1 MAGSYQICP
10 LSSLLGWSQASTL
23 FSAVSVMGIATG
35 ADAYVYW
42 NGFHVGSFVSA
53 EQPTEKPA
61 LETTPLGVSDR
72 TYVSSR
78 LRNNT
83 FSGTLFYDPQDSTA
97 NSLINAIDQ
106 NNAVDGVMKVEWIK
120 NTSDGAREGSAIVTS
135 RGASVSVGDLMRVN
149 ISIQFT
155 GAVTGSF

>member
-1 MAGSYQICP
+1 MA
-10 LSSLLGWSQASTL
+10 
-23 FSAVSVMGIATG
+23 IATG

-42 NGFHVGSFVSA
+42 NGQHVGSFVSA

-83 FSGTLFYDPQDSTA
+83 FSGTLFYDPADFSAT
-97 NSLINAIDQ
+97 SLINAIDA
-106 NNAVDGVMKVEWIK
+106 NSATDGNLKIEWIK
-120 NTSDGAREGSAIVTS
+120 GTSDGVREGTAIVTS
-135 RGASVSVGDLMRVN
+135 RGASVSVGDLMRVS
-149 ISIQFT
+149 ISIQFS
-155 GAVTGSF
+155 GPISGQF

>member
-1 MAGSYQICP
+1 M
-10 LSSLLGWSQASTL
+10 T
-23 FSAVSVMGIATG
+23 IATG

-42 NGFHVGSFVSA
+42 NGQHVGSFISA

-83 FSGTLFYDPQDSTA
+83 FSGTLFYDPSDSSAT
-97 NSLINAIDQ
+97 SLINAIDT
-106 NNAVDGVMKVEWIK
+106 NNATDGTLKIEWIK
-120 NTSDGAREGSAIVTS
+120 NTSDGIREGTAIVTS
-135 RGASVSVGDLMRVN
+135 RGASVSVGDLMRVS
-149 ISIQFT
+149 ISIQFS
-155 GAVTGSF
+155 GSVSGQF

>member
-1 MAGSYQICP
+1 M
-10 LSSLLGWSQASTL
+10 T
-23 FSAVSVMGIATG
+23 IATG

-42 NGFHVGSFVSA
+42 NGQHVGSFVSA

-83 FSGTLFYDPQDSTA
+83 FSGTLFYDPADFSAT
-97 NSLINAIDQ
+97 SLINAIDA
-106 NNAVDGVMKVEWIK
+106 NSATDGNLKIEWIK
-120 NTSDGAREGSAIVTS
+120 GTSDGVREGTAIVTS
-135 RGASVSVGDLMRVN
+135 RGASVSVGDLMRVS
-149 ISIQFT
+149 ISIQFS
-155 GAVTGSF
+155 GPISGQF